1 MLWQRCSISR
11 ALLVLIN
18 FDFVKVGEEL
28 PLAIKIIPSTIFTL
42 HFLYITIFPSSYLN
56 IL

>member
-28 PLAIKIIPSTIFTL
+28 PLAIKIIPSPIFTL